1 MIWSQVHAPKRACM
15 CYGSAYSAVAAQIAA
30 LRVFILGLL
39 RRCLR
44 HAPRA
49 CGCSLSKLGSQKPN
63 MSSKVQSEN
72 PNTLKVASAV
82 VLQALTPRRSI
93 SGHAQCY
100 APPAPAPHTN
110 SASLNTLNRLN
121 FSGASSPSR
130 KHRARLGATIAVV
143 DRQHGYACRAG
154 ECDLDR
160 GRRKFYTLGS
170 PRIDCNFHERGSHR
184 G

>member
-1 MIWSQVHAPKRACM
+1 MPQSGHACAIAVHI
-15 CYGSAYSAVAAQIAA
+15 AAQIAA

-110 SASLNTLNRLN
+110 SAGLSTLNRLN
-121 FSGASSPSR
+121 FSGA
-130 KHRARLGATIAVV
+130 
-143 DRQHGYACRAG
+143 
-154 ECDLDR
+154 
-160 GRRKFYTLGS
+160 
-170 PRIDCNFHERGSHR
+170 
-184 G
+184 

>member
-110 SASLNTLNRLN
+110 SASLSTLNRLN
-121 FSGASSPSR
+121 ISGACRPRTPSR
-130 KHRARLGATIAVV
+130 KLRARWGATIAVV
-143 DRQHGYACRAG
+143 DIYSTGTRAG
-154 ECDLDR
+154 P
-160 GRRKFYTLGS
+160 GNVT
-170 PRIDCNFHERGSHR
+170 
-184 G
+184 

>member
-72 PNTLKVASAV
+72 ANTLKVASAV
-82 VLQALTPRRSI
+82 VLQALTPMRSI

-100 APPAPAPHTN
+100 APT
-110 SASLNTLNRLN
+110 ST
-121 FSGASSPSR
+121 SSPHKFS
-130 KHRARLGATIAVV
+130 KFEHPKPPKFLGGVTPPNPLPQTPSQV
-143 DRQHGYACRAG
+143 RW
-154 ECDLDR
+154 L
-160 GRRKFYTLGS
+160 
-170 PRIDCNFHERGSHR
+170 P
-184 G
+184 